1 MHVASACVS
10 GAIKAKLENTII
22 VPSIMELRSLWMGTA
37 QSVRCQYK
45 LWRLFVREAK
55 TENSIFN
62 YFDNSSARELNI
74 NYVMAFTRNLASH
87 ETFHAGTIWLSV
99 HSYWTSFFSL
109 HIPKRALFE
118 YDIANSQPPTEP
130 NRCVMS
136 FTKHNFFYFVLSQKL
151 FPFFENYYLHFLLA
165 HQDKFEVAQK
175 LSKKNRK
182 LFDLLLRWI
191 GALLS
196 REFEKRLLKVSALSA
211 HFENKLRLLIINY
224 FFVCSSF
231 HIFLRIVMSSSRSF
245 SAR

>member
-1 MHVASACVS
+1 
-10 GAIKAKLENTII
+10 
-22 VPSIMELRSLWMGTA
+22 
-37 QSVRCQYK
+37 
-45 LWRLFVREAK
+45 
-55 TENSIFN
+55 
-62 YFDNSSARELNI
+62 
-74 NYVMAFTRNLASH
+74 MAFTRSLASH

-109 HIPKRALFE
+109 HIPKEL
-118 YDIANSQPPTEP
+118 YLNMTLPIPNP
-130 NRCVMS
+130 NR
-136 FTKHNFFYFVLSQKL
+136 TKPMCNVIHKAQLFFILCWVKNFFHSSKIIICTFCWLT
-151 FPFFENYYLHFLLA
+151 
-165 HQDKFEVAQK
+165 DKFEVAQK

-245 SAR
+245 STR